1 MNNLAFRYYEFG
13 PFRLSITDRLL
24 MRGDA
29 VVSLTPKLVDTLFLL
44 VENSGHVLSKDKL
57 MESLWPN
64 TFVEESSLTQNISLL
79 RKALAETGETQQYIE
94 TIPKRGYR
102 FVAEV
107 EVRVSGNGANGSN
120 GELLLHESTSTQVLF
135 EEQLI
140 TDPPVVVT
148 VPAVI
153 EHPLKGYAR
162 VYWKH
167 TALMLGLLV
176 LVSAAGAYVIYQTRS
191 LNSQAPP
198 KLIAVLPFKTV
209 GAQSESELMGLGM
222 ADALILRLN
231 RLEGAVVLPT
241 GSVFRYTNR
250 DKDTTRIA
258 RELGVD
264 AVLDGTVQR
273 DGDRVRVTAQLIR
286 SSDGKAL
293 WSESFDEPYKDLFS
307 LQDSISEQMA
317 NAIGRQIWK
326 AAAARKDS
334 LNAEAQQAYL
344 MGFYFWNRRTREN
357 LSKATQY
364 FEQAVEKDSSFA
376 QAHAMLADCYF
387 LSSQEGYETLAFEE
401 SFKRARVSAARA
413 LALND
418 QVAEAHTV
426 QAEVLW
432 YDRDL
437 EGADRAF
444 RRALEINPNY
454 AVGHLRYGY
463 FLLNE
468 ELLTE
473 ALREMQRA
481 QQLDPVS
488 PVSNASL
495 ALLLFMT
502 RDIDGSIKFNR
513 RALELQPDVIA
524 ARYNLGI
531 SYLQKQ
537 MFAAALA
544 EFDKLESTATVMSKL
559 GKTKAHALAGNLPA
573 ARQNLSEILHSHDRN
588 MIGTVDFAIL
598 YSTLG
603 EKQTAFKLLEQLPA
617 RHSMAI
623 TRLRFD
629 PELDQLRSDPRFSE
643 LVARHEAGKL

>member
-1 MNNLAFRYYEFG
+1 MNNQAFRYYEFG

-24 MRGDA
+24 MRGDT

-44 VENSGHVLSKDKL
+44 VENNGHVLSKDQL
-57 MESLWPN
+57 MDSLWPN

-102 FVAEV
+102 FVGEV
-107 EVRVSGNGANGSN
+107 EERVLGNGTSGSN
-120 GELLLHESTSTQVLF
+120 GQLLLHESMSTQVLI
-135 EEQLI
+135 EEQLM
-140 TDPPVVVT
+140 TDPA
-148 VPAVI
+148 PAAPA
-153 EHPLKGYAR
+153 PLIIDYPRRGYAR
-162 VYWKH
+162 AYWKYA
-167 TALMLGLLV
+167 TLV
-176 LVSAAGAYVIYQTRS
+176 LGVLLLASAAAAYAIYRTRS
-191 LNSQAPP
+191 LNSQSPP

-231 RLEGAVVLPT
+231 RLEGATVLPT

-250 DKDTTRIA
+250 EKNTTAIA
-258 RELGVD
+258 HDLGVD

-273 DGDRVRVTAQLIR
+273 DGDRIRVTAQLIR

-293 WSESFDEPYKDLFS
+293 WSQSFDESYKDLFS

-317 NAIGRQIWK
+317 NAVGRQVWK

-334 LNAEAQQAYL
+334 LNPEAQQAYL
-344 MGFYFWNRRTREN
+344 MGLYFWNRRNREN
-357 LSKATQY
+357 LPKATQY
-364 FEQAVEKDSSFA
+364 FEQAVQKDSSFA
-376 QAHAMLADCYF
+376 LAHAMLGDCYF
-387 LSSQEGYETLAFEE
+387 LSSQEGYDSLSVEE
-401 SFKRARVSAARA
+401 SFKRARASAATA

-418 QVAEAHTV
+418 QIAEAHMV

-432 YDRDL
+432 YDHDP

-463 FLLNE
+463 FLLGG
-468 ELLTE
+468 ELLAE
-473 ALREMQRA
+473 ALREMERA

-488 PVSNASL
+488 PVSNSSL

-502 RDIDGSIKFNR
+502 RDIDGSIKYNQ
-513 RALELQPDVIA
+513 RAIELQPDIA
-524 ARYNLGI
+524 APRYNLGV
-531 SYLQKQ
+531 SYLKKQ
-537 MFAAALA
+537 MFAEALA
-544 EFDKLESTATVMSKL
+544 EFEKLENTDAVMSKL
-559 GKTKAHALAGNLPA
+559 GKTKAQALAGNLAA
-573 ARQNLSEILHSHDRN
+573 ARQNFSEIMRSSDRK
-588 MIGTVDFAIL
+588 MIGAVDFAIL

-603 EKQTAFKLLEQLPA
+603 EKDKAFKLLDELPY
-617 RHSMAI
+617 RKSMAI

-629 PELDQLRSDPRFSE
+629 PELDELRSDPRFAE
-643 LVARHEAGKL
+643 LVARHQSGKL